1 MNEIKIFENP
11 TFGEIRIVLD
21 ENQEPLFCAID
32 VCKAL
37 GYSNGR
43 DAITK
48 HVEEDDVA
56 KRDAI
61 DSMGRIQQVTY
72 VNEPGLYSLIFGSK
86 MPDAKKFK
94 HWVTSEVLPSIRKTG
109 GYLAPSVSDDRLKRF
124 IGEQRETMDGI
135 ERRIVNHINM
145 QYEYNNMFDELKEA
159 VLFTRNKVDYMWR
172 NFDKLLTP
180 GRPSH
185 PAGKPVRHTQKLDPR
200 MAGLSDAEILEAQY
214 GMVIGIPD
222 FARHLRYTLR
232 KAVNA
237 NELEY
242 WFYDKGYLSRDPE
255 RFGMPDGI
263 AAKENYLVSTGRM
276 WQGLC
281 ASFLTKE
288 GEEFFTGIIK
298 EEGGLK

>member
-1 MNEIKIFENP
+1 
-11 TFGEIRIVLD
+11 
-21 ENQEPLFCAID
+21 
-32 VCKAL
+32 
-37 GYSNGR
+37 
-43 DAITK
+43 
-48 HVEEDDVA
+48 
-56 KRDAI
+56 
-61 DSMGRIQQVTY
+61 
-72 VNEPGLYSLIFGSK
+72 
-86 MPDAKKFK
+86 
-94 HWVTSEVLPSIRKTG
+94 
-109 GYLAPSVSDDRLKRF
+109 
-124 IGEQRETMDGI
+124 
-135 ERRIVNHINM
+135 
-145 QYEYNNMFDELKEA
+145 
-159 VLFTRNKVDYMWR
+159 
-172 NFDKLLTP
+172 
-180 GRPSH
+180 
-185 PAGKPVRHTQKLDPR
+185 

-288 GEEFFTGIIK
+288 GEEFFTDIIK